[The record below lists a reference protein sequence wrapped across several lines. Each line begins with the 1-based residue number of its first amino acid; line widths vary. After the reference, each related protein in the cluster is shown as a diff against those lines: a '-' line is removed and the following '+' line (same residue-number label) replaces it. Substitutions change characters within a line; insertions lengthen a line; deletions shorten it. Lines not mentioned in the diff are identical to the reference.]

1 MTASRDSS
9 IKRTRTA
16 SWKIYGSGWLGV
28 DWNFTRIRRAGSN
41 SAGSPKRTG
50 DVEGEGKP
58 ETFDFLGLTHI
69 SGKNSLGRF
78 AVRRKTIRKRIRAKL
93 RHIKPELGKRMPI
106 PCPKPVSGSNRSC
119 KATSTTTRYQATPL
133 AYPCSGTGC
142 LCSGGIVFAAAA
154 RSAGSPG
161 PECWT
166 WPCAGYLHRK
176 CSIPI
181 PMPVLPLLIRD
192 KNRMR

>member
-1 MTASRDSS
+1 MP
-9 IKRTRTA
+9 
-16 SWKIYGSGWLGV
+16 WKIYGSDWLSL

-50 DVEGEGKP
+50 DVGEKGNLRRSISWALP
-58 ETFDFLGLTHI
+58 TSVGRTAWDGLQFGARR
-69 SGKNSLGRF
+69 SASAYGPSLDASSRSS
-78 AVRRKTIRKRIRAKL
+78 ASECT
-93 RHIKPELGKRMPI
+93 I
-106 PCPKPVSGSNRSC
+106 PCPKPANGSNRSC
-119 KATSTTTRYQATPL
+119 KVTSTTTRYQATPL

-154 RSAGSPG
+154 KSAGSRG
-161 PECWT
+161 LECLIWQR
-166 WPCAGYLHRK
+166 AGYLHRK

-181 PMPVLPLLIRD
+181 PIPVLPLLIRD